1 MPTIQSNGCPIN
13 VVIEGSENAPV
24 LMLSNSLGT
33 THAMWQPQVD
43 AFKQHFRLVRF
54 DRRGHGGSGV
64 PKGPY
69 TMEGLARDALAVLD
83 GLGLKK
89 VYWCGLSMGGMEG
102 MWLGANAPERFERM
116 VLCNTSAQFPDRKIW
131 DDRLRFARENG
142 LAAMVG
148 ANMER
153 WFTKGFREREPKTI
167 AWITEM
173 FLTTPLEGYIGCGEA
188 VRDMDHRA
196 LLPNIK
202 VPTLVIAG
210 RHDPATTL
218 QAGEYLRDHI
228 PGVAFTVLE
237 AAHISN
243 VEQPAAFS
251 NAVLEFLL
259 ARH

>member
-1 MPTIQSNGCPIN
+1 MPTINSNGCPIN
-13 VVIEGSENAPV
+13 VVIEGPENAPV

-33 THAMWQPQVD
+33 THAMWQPQLD
-43 AFKQHFRLVRF
+43 AFTRHFRLVRF

-69 TMEGLARDALAVLD
+69 TMEQLARDVLAVLD

-89 VYWCGLSMGGMEG
+89 VNWCGLSMGGMEG

-116 VLCNTSAQFPDRKIW
+116 VLCNTSAQFSDRKIW

-153 WFTKGFREREPKTI
+153 WFTKGFREREPKAI

-243 VEQPAAFS
+243 VEQPVAFS

-259 ARH
+259 RH

>member
-13 VVIEGSENAPV
+13 VVIEGPENAPG

-33 THAMWQPQVD
+33 THAMWQPQLD

-89 VYWCGLSMGGMEG
+89 VNWCGLSMGGMEG

-259 ARH
+259 QKR

>member
-1 MPTIQSNGCPIN
+1 
-13 VVIEGSENAPV
+13 
-24 LMLSNSLGT
+24 
-33 THAMWQPQVD
+33 
-43 AFKQHFRLVRF
+43 
-54 DRRGHGGSGV
+54 
-64 PKGPY
+64 
-69 TMEGLARDALAVLD
+69 
-83 GLGLKK
+83 
-89 VYWCGLSMGGMEG
+89 
-102 MWLGANAPERFERM
+102 M
-116 VLCNTSAQFPDRKIW
+116 VLCNSSAQFPDRKIW

-202 VPTLVIAG
+202 VSTLVIAG

-228 PGVAFTVLE
+228 PGVAFTVLD

-243 VEQPAAFS
+243 VEQPVAFS

-259 ARH
+259 QRP

>member
-1 MPTIQSNGCPIN
+1 
-13 VVIEGSENAPV
+13 
-24 LMLSNSLGT
+24 
-33 THAMWQPQVD
+33 
-43 AFKQHFRLVRF
+43 
-54 DRRGHGGSGV
+54 
-64 PKGPY
+64 
-69 TMEGLARDALAVLD
+69 MEGLARDALAVLD

-89 VYWCGLSMGGMEG
+89 VNWCGLSMGGMEG

-142 LAAMVG
+142 LVAMVG

-259 ARH
+259 QRH

>member
-1 MPTIQSNGCPIN
+1 MPTIRSNGCPIN
-13 VVIEGSENAPV
+13 VVVEGPENAPV

-33 THAMWQPQVD
+33 THAMWQPQLE
-43 AFKQHFRLVRF
+43 AFEQHFRLVRF

-89 VYWCGLSMGGMEG
+89 VNWCGLSMGGMEG

-153 WFTKGFREREPKTI
+153 WFTKGFREREPKAI

-243 VEQPAAFS
+243 VEQPGAFS

-259 ARH
+259 QRH

>member
-13 VVIEGSENAPV
+13 VVIEGAENAPV

-33 THAMWQPQVD
+33 THAMWQPQLE

-89 VYWCGLSMGGMEG
+89 VNWCGLSMGGMEG

-131 DDRLRFARENG
+131 DDRLRFARQNG

-167 AWITEM
+167 AWISDM

-259 ARH
+259 QRD

>member
-1 MPTIQSNGCPIN
+1 
-13 VVIEGSENAPV
+13 
-24 LMLSNSLGT
+24 
-33 THAMWQPQVD
+33 
-43 AFKQHFRLVRF
+43 
-54 DRRGHGGSGV
+54 
-64 PKGPY
+64 
-69 TMEGLARDALAVLD
+69 
-83 GLGLKK
+83 
-89 VYWCGLSMGGMEG
+89 
-102 MWLGANAPERFERM
+102 
-116 VLCNTSAQFPDRKIW
+116 
-131 DDRLRFARENG
+131 LRFARENG

-210 RHDPATTL
+210 RHDPATPL
-218 QAGEYLRDHI
+218 QAGESLRAHI
-228 PGVAFTVLE
+228 PVVASPVRE
-237 AAHISN
+237 AAHIPN
-243 VEQPAAFS
+243 AERPAAFS

>member
-13 VVIEGSENAPV
+13 VVIEGPENAPT

-33 THAMWQPQVD
+33 THAMWQPQIE

-83 GLGLKK
+83 GLELKK
-89 VYWCGLSMGGMEG
+89 VNWCGLSMGGMEG

-218 QAGEYLRDHI
+218 QAGEFLRDHI

-259 ARH
+259 QRH

>member
-13 VVIEGSENAPV
+13 VVIEGPENAPV

-33 THAMWQPQVD
+33 THAMWQPQLD

-89 VYWCGLSMGGMEG
+89 VNWCGLSMGGMEG

-116 VLCNTSAQFPDRKIW
+116 VLCNTSALFPDRKIW

-153 WFTKGFREREPKTI
+153 WFTKDFREREPKSI

-259 ARH
+259 QRH

>member
-13 VVIEGSENAPV
+13 VVVEGPENAPV

-33 THAMWQPQVD
+33 THAMWQPQLD
-43 AFKQHFRLVRF
+43 ALKQHFRLVRF
-54 DRRGHGGSGV
+54 DRRGQGGSGV

-89 VYWCGLSMGGMEG
+89 VNWCGLSMGGMEG

-153 WFTKGFREREPKTI
+153 WFTKGFREREPKAI

-243 VEQPAAFS
+243 VEQPGAFS

-259 ARH
+259 QRH

>member
-1 MPTIQSNGCPIN
+1 MPTIQANGCPIN
-13 VVIEGSENAPV
+13 VVVEGPENAPV

-33 THAMWQPQVD
+33 THAMWQPQLD

-54 DRRGHGGSGV
+54 DRRGHGGSGA

-89 VYWCGLSMGGMEG
+89 VNWCGLSMGGMEG
-102 MWLGANAPERFERM
+102 MWLGANAPGRFERM

-243 VEQPAAFS
+243 VEQPVAFS

-259 ARH
+259 H

>member
-1 MPTIQSNGCPIN
+1 
-13 VVIEGSENAPV
+13 
-24 LMLSNSLGT
+24 
-33 THAMWQPQVD
+33 MWQPQVE

-89 VYWCGLSMGGMEG
+89 VNWCGLSMGGMEG

-259 ARH
+259 QRH

>member
-13 VVIEGSENAPV
+13 VVIEGPENAPV

-33 THAMWQPQVD
+33 THAMWQPQLE

-83 GLGLKK
+83 GLGLKR
-89 VYWCGLSMGGMEG
+89 VNWCGLSMGGMEG

-153 WFTKGFREREPKTI
+153 WFTKGFREREPKAI

-196 LLPNIK
+196 LLPKIK

-259 ARH
+259 QRQ

>member
-13 VVIEGSENAPV
+13 VVIEGPENAPV

-33 THAMWQPQVD
+33 THAMWQPQLD
-43 AFKQHFRLVRF
+43 AFTRHFRLVRF
-54 DRRGHGGSGV
+54 DRRGHGASGV

-89 VYWCGLSMGGMEG
+89 VNWCGLSMGGMEG

-202 VPTLVIAG
+202 VPNLVIAG

-259 ARH
+259 QKR

>member
-13 VVIEGSENAPV
+13 VVVEGPENAPV

-33 THAMWQPQVD
+33 THAMWQPQLD
-43 AFKQHFRLVRF
+43 AFKQHFKVVRF
-54 DRRGHGGSGV
+54 DRRGHGGSGA

-89 VYWCGLSMGGMEG
+89 VNWCGLSMGGMEG

-153 WFTKGFREREPKTI
+153 WFTKGFREREPKSI

-196 LLPNIK
+196 LLPSIK

-243 VEQPAAFS
+243 VEQPVAFS

-259 ARH
+259 QRH

>member
-13 VVIEGSENAPV
+13 VVVEGPENAPA

-33 THAMWQPQVD
+33 THAMWQPQLE

-69 TMEGLARDALAVLD
+69 TMEVLARDALAVLD
-83 GLGLKK
+83 GLGLKR
-89 VYWCGLSMGGMEG
+89 VNWCGLSMGGMAG

-243 VEQPAAFS
+243 VEQPIAFS

-259 ARH
+259 QRH

>member
-1 MPTIQSNGCPIN
+1 MPTIQSSGCPIH
-13 VVIEGSENAPV
+13 VVIEGPESAPV

-33 THAMWQPQVD
+33 THAMWQPQLE
-43 AFKQHFRLVRF
+43 AFTRHFRLVRF
-54 DRRGHGGSGV
+54 DRRGHGGSGA

-69 TMEGLARDALAVLD
+69 TMEGLAHDALAVLD

-89 VYWCGLSMGGMEG
+89 VNWCGLSMGGMEG

-116 VLCNTSAQFPDRKIW
+116 VLCNTSAKFPDRKIW

-153 WFTKGFREREPKTI
+153 WFTKGFREREPKAI

-196 LLPNIK
+196 LLPSVK

-243 VEQPAAFS
+243 VEQPVAFS

-259 ARH
+259 QRH

>member
-13 VVIEGSENAPV
+13 VVIEGPENAPV

-33 THAMWQPQVD
+33 THAMWQPQIE

-89 VYWCGLSMGGMEG
+89 VNWCGLSMGGMEG

-116 VLCNTSAQFPDRKIW
+116 VLCNTSAQFPDRKVW

-202 VPTLVIAG
+202 APTLVIAG

-259 ARH
+259 QRH

>member
-1 MPTIQSNGCPIN
+1 MPTIQANGCPIN
-13 VVIEGSENAPV
+13 VVVEGPENAPV

-33 THAMWQPQVD
+33 THAMWQPQLD

-54 DRRGHGGSGV
+54 DRRGHGASGV

-69 TMEGLARDALAVLD
+69 TMEELARDALAVLD

-89 VYWCGLSMGGMEG
+89 VNWCGLSMGGMEG

-243 VEQPAAFS
+243 VEQPVAFS

-259 ARH
+259 H

>member
-1 MPTIQSNGCPIN
+1 
-13 VVIEGSENAPV
+13 
-24 LMLSNSLGT
+24 
-33 THAMWQPQVD
+33 MWQPQVE
-43 AFKQHFRLVRF
+43 AFKQHFTLVRF

-89 VYWCGLSMGGMEG
+89 VNWCGLSMGGMEG

-142 LAAMVG
+142 LVAMVG

-259 ARH
+259 QRH

>member
-13 VVIEGSENAPV
+13 VVVEGPENAPV

-33 THAMWQPQVD
+33 THAMWQPQLE

-83 GLGLKK
+83 ELGLKK
-89 VYWCGLSMGGMEG
+89 VNWCGLSMGGMEG

-259 ARH
+259 QRH